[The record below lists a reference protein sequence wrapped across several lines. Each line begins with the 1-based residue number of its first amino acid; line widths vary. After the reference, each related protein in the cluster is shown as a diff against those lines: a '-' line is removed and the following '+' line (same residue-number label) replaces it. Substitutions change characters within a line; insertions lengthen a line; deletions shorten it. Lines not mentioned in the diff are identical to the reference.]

1 MAERGQSLR
10 NWENQPLLSFASLI
24 PERLLMAGHRIGRT
38 FRRDYVG
45 LTPQQ
50 IRVGLDQLSRLNP
63 GPFGANFELMAL
75 NSIPCARI
83 FWPER
88 TTKPGIIL
96 LIHGGGFAFGSPR
109 SHRAL
114 AVHLSK
120 ATGHE
125 VWIPD
130 YRLSPEHPFPSGLT
144 DLQQIVEEM
153 IRRGTRLH
161 AIVGDS
167 AGGNLAAALIQWM
180 VFTWPDH
187 LPNACAM
194 LSPWLDLSP
203 QSKSNLQDEEA
214 LSLFDR
220 YDMLTYSGFYLQ
232 GHSPEDPMASPLRGS
247 FEGFPRTYLE
257 GSLVEYL
264 WPDIQLGAEK
274 LDKSGIELHFRQE
287 PKALHGWQLFPD
299 ALPEAKRTLQALA
312 EWLEQPAAINRAKT

>member
-1 MAERGQSLR
+1 
-10 NWENQPLLSFASLI
+10 
-24 PERLLMAGHRIGRT
+24 MAGHRIGRT
-38 FRRDYVG
+38 LRRDYVG

-63 GPFGANFELMAL
+63 GPFGANFELMSL

-88 TTKPGIIL
+88 TTKLGIIL
-96 LIHGGGFAFGSPR
+96 WIHGGGFAFGSPR

-130 YRLSPEHPFPSGLT
+130 YRLSPEHPFPAGLT
-144 DLQQIVEEM
+144 DLQQVVQEM
-153 IRRGTRLH
+153 IRKGTPLL
-161 AIVGDS
+161 AIAGDS
-167 AGGNLAAALIQWM
+167 AGGNLAAALTQWM
-180 VFTWPDH
+180 VQSFPEH
-187 LPNACAM
+187 LPKACAL

-203 QSKSNLQDEEA
+203 QSRSNLQDEEA
-214 LSLFDR
+214 LSPFDR

-232 GHSPEDPMASPLRGS
+232 GHSPEDPLVSPLRGS

-257 GSLVEYL
+257 GSVVEYL

-274 LDKSGIELHFRQE
+274 LTKSGVELHFRQE
-287 PKALHGWQLFPD
+287 QKALHGWQLFPD

-312 EWLEQPAAINRAKT
+312 DWVKQPAEINRAKT